1 MGTIVIFVIFVSF
14 SIKVEFGVITN
25 VFNLIVFPTLDV
37 LFFVQLWMFGTLVSF
52 DHFSLIILEL
62 LFILKLKGKILNFL

>member
-1 MGTIVIFVIFVSF
+1 MTHTMGTIVIFVIFVSF

-37 LFFVQLWMFGTLVSF
+37 LFFVQLWMFGVTYNIGF
-52 DHFSLIILEL
+52 F
-62 LFILKLKGKILNFL
+62 